1 MAKYTVQNTNAV
13 NPPTFAVSF
22 SENTLQDRAKSLA
35 KQLLLPL
42 VSITEV
48 CRFTFVL
55 LLTEHG
61 LHLQTPQNPEMNDLK
76 VDFLTG
82 EMGYRLRHLKNQT
95 QLLTKAIKLTPLK
108 TTVLDLTAG
117 LGHDGYVLAR
127 LGYNVML
134 LERSPIVA
142 ALLRDGLG
150 RAATVQ
156 PHTFITLIEEDA
168 HNYLISIKEGGLK
181 PNVIY
186 IDPMYPTHH
195 KKALVKKEMRILRQ
209 IVGADT
215 DAETL
220 LPLAIACAQQRV
232 VVKRPRW
239 ADPLAKQAPHHCI
252 LGKQHR
258 FDVYLNISE

>member
-1 MAKYTVQNTNAV
+1 MAKYTLQNTDTV

-22 SENTLQDRAKSLA
+22 SKNTLQDRAKNLA
-35 KQLLLPL
+35 KQLVLPL
-42 VSITEV
+42 ISVTEA
-48 CRFTFVL
+48 CHFTFVL
-55 LLTEHG
+55 LLTENG
-61 LHLQTPQNPEMNDLK
+61 LHLQMPQHPEMKDLK

-82 EMGYRLRHLKNQT
+82 QMGYRLRHLKNQT
-95 QLLTKAIKLTPLK
+95 QLLAKAIKLTPPN
-108 TTVLDLTAG
+108 TTILDLTAG

-127 LGYNVML
+127 LGYNVTL

-142 ALLRDGLG
+142 ALLRDGLK

-156 PHTFITLIEEDA
+156 SNTHVTLIEEDA
-168 HNYLISIKEGGLK
+168 HTYLIAIKEGGLK

-186 IDPMYPTHH
+186 IDPMYPTRH

-232 VVKRPRW
+232 VVKRPHW
-239 ADPLAKQAPHHCI
+239 ADPFAKQAPHHC
-252 LGKQHR
+252 LFGKQHR
-258 FDVYLNISE
+258 FDIYLKIN